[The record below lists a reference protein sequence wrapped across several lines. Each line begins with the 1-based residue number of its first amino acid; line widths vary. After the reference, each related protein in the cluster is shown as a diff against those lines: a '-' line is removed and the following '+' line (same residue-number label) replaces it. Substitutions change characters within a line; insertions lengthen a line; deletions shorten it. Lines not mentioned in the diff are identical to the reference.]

1 MLERI
6 IEKILTE
13 ETYEVFGL
21 RKDDKRYEV
30 GDVIN
35 NSHQLFQDPQYD
47 ANWELAYNLV
57 TEGIYKGFYDA
68 GELNG
73 VCSIEV
79 SKNNIKEALENI
91 YRYDG
96 KYLYLIAGDKYE
108 YGYDVG
114 EVVIEEARIV
124 AILKEEDLE
133 EEKTEC

>member
-6 IEKILTE
+6 IKKTLTE

-30 GDVIN
+30 GDVVN
-35 NSHQLFQDPQYD
+35 NSHQLFPDPQYD

-73 VCSIEV
+73 ACSIEV
-79 SKNNIKEALENI
+79 NENNIKEALENM
-91 YRYDG
+91 YSYDG

-108 YGYDVG
+108 YGNDVG
-114 EVVIEEARIV
+114 EVVIEGAKVV
-124 AILKEEDLE
+124 AILKQEDLE
-133 EEKTEC
+133 MKNN

>member
-21 RKDDKRYEV
+21 RKDDKRYEI
-30 GDVIN
+30 GDVVN

-47 ANWELAYNLV
+47 ADGELAYNLV
-57 TEGIYKGFYDA
+57 TDGIYRGFYDA

-73 VCSIEV
+73 VCSV
-79 SKNNIKEALENI
+79 KVDKNGIKEALESINN
-91 YRYDG
+91 YSG

-108 YGYDVG
+108 YGNDAG
-114 EVVIEEARIV
+114 EVVIEEAEVV
-124 AILKEEDLE
+124 AILKI
-133 EEKTEC
+133 

>member
-30 GDVIN
+30 GDVVN
-35 NSHQLFQDPQYD
+35 NSHQLFQDPQFNAD
-47 ANWELAYNLV
+47 GKLAYNLV
-57 TEGIYKGFYDA
+57 TDGIYKGFYDA

-79 SKNNIKEALENI
+79 NKNDIEEALENI
-91 YRYDG
+91 KSYDG

-108 YGYDVG
+108 YGNDVG
-114 EVVIEEARIV
+114 EVVIEEAEVV
-124 AILKEEDLE
+124 AILKI
-133 EEKTEC
+133 